1 MLHDLADL
9 LDAKRVDFLM
19 GLERVEESIDLNEVV
34 AVKIIFDESGKF
46 NSDQGPFW
54 SLEY

>member
-1 MLHDLADL
+1 LAGFL
-9 LDAKRVDFLM
+9 NAKRVDFLLI
-19 GLERVEESIDLNEVV
+19 LERVEESIYLNEVV

>member
-1 MLHDLADL
+1 LAGL
-9 LDAKRVDFLM
+9 LDAKRVDFLLV
-19 GLERVEESIDLNEVV
+19 LEKVEESIDLNEVV
-34 AVKIIFDESGKF
+34 TVKIIFYESGKF